1 MATDL
6 ITQLKEYDEAREG
19 IPGEHWMV
27 LAAGLGVWYWSAK
40 HPSAIVKLLGVAAAT
55 ALIGRAA
62 SGRDGLTKLF
72 RYTPVGGALRHA
84 PAHRQA
90 RQPSDGASERLHQ
103 HRQEDH
109 QRARPDLQ

>member
-6 ITQLKEYDEAREG
+6 ITELKEYDEAREG
-19 IPGEHWMV
+19 IPGEHWIV

-40 HPSAIVKLLGVAAAT
+40 QPSAIVKLLGMAAAT

-84 PAHRQA
+84 PSRRQSM
-90 RQPSDGASERLHQ
+90 QSTDGASERLHQ
-103 HRQEDH
+103 HRQENH
-109 QRARPDLQ
+109 QPARPDLQ